1 MSDYE
6 VKVPDIGDFDDVP
19 VVDVLISV
27 GDEISADDPLV
38 TLESDKSSMDVPS
51 PESGVVEEVAID
63 VGEKVSAGDL
73 ICKLSGVEGAD
84 GGDKGD
90 SGDDADEKAESGDG
104 EEPGEG
110 TSGDD
115 GDDAGDSGEAEEA
128 STDESG
134 GEADSDSGDGGDD
147 AGDASA
153 DDTPAED
160 VGRVVVI
167 GSGPG
172 GYTAAFRAA
181 DLGLEVVLVERYET
195 IGGVCLN
202 VGCIPSKALL
212 HAAEVLAHAS
222 EAADFGIDFGEPEI
236 DSARLNEWKGEVVDK
251 LTGGLAGMAKKR
263 KVKVVTGEAKFT
275 GPNEIDVD
283 GTKIEFTHC
292 IIAAGSR
299 PFELPDMP
307 EDDRIVTSTGA
318 LQVEDLPERMLVIGG
333 GIIGLEMA
341 CVYDALGVK
350 VSVVEMTDEL
360 IPDCDRDLVKPLEKR
375 ISDRY
380 EAIMVSTK
388 VSEVTETDKGLEVTF
403 EGDGAPEPQVYDRV
417 LAAAGR
423 RANGDRLELGES
435 GVEVNDDGTIDVD
448 ETQRTNVSHIFAIGD
463 IVGEPMLAHKATY
476 EGVIAAEVIAGEDV
490 VYDARTIP
498 AVAYTDPEIAWTGL
512 TEVEAK
518 EEGTDYEVGKFPWQA
533 SGRALSI
540 GRPNGLTKIVHDPAD
555 GRILGAGIVGPSA
568 GELIAELA
576 LAIEMGAYI
585 EDVGLTIHPH
595 PTLSETVSFAAE
607 VAEGVATDIYA
618 PKG

>member
-6 VKVPDIGDFDDVP
+6 VKVPDMGDFEDVP

-27 GDEISADDPLV
+27 GDEVSADDPLV

-51 PESGVVEEVAID
+51 PESGTVEEIAVS
-63 VGEKVSAGDL
+63 VGDELSEGDL

-84 GGDKGD
+84 EESNDGGDSDADEEEEDDDDQADSGGEPGDRSSEEEGD
-90 SGDDADEKAESGDG
+90 SGDDEKESEDQ
-104 EEPGEG
+104 
-110 TSGDD
+110 SDVD
-115 GDDAGDSGEAEEA
+115 GEAESSE
-128 STDESG
+128 E
-134 GEADSDSGDGGDD
+134 
-147 AGDASA
+147 
-153 DDTPAED
+153 

-181 DLGLEVVLVERYET
+181 DLGLEVVLVERFET

-212 HAAEVLAHAS
+212 HAAEVLAHAE

-236 DSARLNEWKGEVVDK
+236 DHPRLNEWKAEVVDK
-251 LTGGLAGMAKKR
+251 LTGGLAGMAKQR

-283 GTKIEFTHC
+283 GTTIDFTHC

-299 PFELPDMP
+299 PFELPDLP
-307 EDDRIVTSTGA
+307 DDERIVDSTGA
-318 LQVEDLPERMLVIGG
+318 LQVDELPERMLVVGG

-341 CVYDALGVK
+341 CVYDALGSRVD
-350 VSVVEMTDEL
+350 VVEMTDQL
-360 IPDCDRDLVKPLEKR
+360 IPGCDRDLVKPLQKR
-375 ISDRY
+375 IEGRY
-380 EAIMVSTK
+380 GEILLGTK
-388 VSEVTETDKGLEVTF
+388 VEKVEAGDGGLEVSF
-403 EGDGAPEPQVYDRV
+403 SGDDAPDPQSYDSV
-417 LAAAGR
+417 LVAAGR

-435 GVEVNDDGTIDVD
+435 GVEVNDDGTISVD
-448 ETQRTNVSHIFAIGD
+448 ERQRTNVSHIFAIGD

-512 TEVEAK
+512 TETEAK
-518 EEGTDYEVGKFPWQA
+518 EAGTDYELGKFPWQA

-540 GRPNGLTKIVHDPAD
+540 ARPNGLTKILSDPDD
-555 GRILGAGIVGPSA
+555 GRILGAGIVGPNA

-576 LAIEMGAYI
+576 LAIELGAYA

-607 VAEGVATDIYA
+607 VVEGVATDIYA
-618 PKG
+618 PKKG